1 MTEPAITPELV
12 AKHNLTPEE
21 YAHAKEILGGREP
34 SYTEL
39 GIFSVMWSEHCSYK
53 NTRPLLK
60 TFPTKSPK
68 ILVGAGEENA
78 GIIDIGDGLAIAFKI
93 ESHNHPSAVEPF
105 QGAATG
111 VGGIVRDI
119 FTMGARPVCAVNSLR
134 FGPIT
139 KEIIPKNGKNKS
151 IESVQITQAGKIH
164 FGVEVIILSEQ
175 QIAADVIAAVP
186 THIAKKYHVVP
197 VSKKKNSLTIA
208 LADPSDFA
216 TIDNLTHLL
225 QSELEIK
232 TSSPEEIEAAIK
244 KYYSGNSETN
254 GVQNQIANNRRLFA
268 EVVSGIAHYGNCFGI
283 PTIAGEVYF
292 DKSYEGNPLVNAFC
306 LGVLRHEQI
315 ARGAAKG
322 IGNPVFYVGPA
333 TGRDGLAG
341 AAFASKDLTEESA
354 EQQRGAVQVGD
365 PFMEKLVCEACLELL
380 ATGCVAGI
388 QDMGAAGLTCST
400 CETAARAGTGIEI
413 ELDKVPQRAPNM
425 TSYEIM
431 LSESQERMLIIVH
444 KGREAEVKRI
454 FDKWDLPWAEVGFV
468 TDTGRMVVR
477 HGGKIVADIPAKKIA
492 DESPVYQ
499 RESSEPEYLKAVRA
513 FRLDGI
519 PDTKTPAD
527 DLKKLLAWP
536 SIASKNWVYRQYDHQ
551 VRDGS
556 VVLPGSDAAVIR
568 IKSDSLP
575 VMGGTG
581 DSPVASGN
589 LPEASGRLVA
599 GQNRPVA
606 CSTQIPEKLIAMTV
620 DCNGV
625 YVYLDPYEGAK
636 AVVTEACRNLACS
649 GAVPLGATDNLNM
662 ANPHKPE
669 LFWQMRESVRGL
681 AEACKFFNAPVTGG
695 NCSLYNQ
702 NPSGPIDPTPTV
714 AVVGIV
720 EKLEHVTTQ
729 WFKDEGDAIILLGE
743 IVDANDPILGLGGSA
758 YLQVIHGK
766 KTGSPPRCDLETAK
780 TLHTTL
786 LGLIQSGLVKSAH
799 DCSDGGLAVA
809 LAESCISQLIAR
821 ETPRLIGATID
832 LSKVGQASS
841 LSEKETHRQDACA
854 TMRLDAFLFGE
865 TQSRVVISC
874 KPLDTVKVVERAK
887 LMGVP
892 AIQIGKVG
900 GDKLTVKTTSGEFSA
915 PLIELHDAWWNSI
928 ARAMA

>member
-12 AKHNLTPEE
+12 AKHNLTPDE
-21 YAHAKEILGGREP
+21 YAHAKQILGREP

-60 TFPTKSPK
+60 TFPTKSKK

-78 GIIDIGDGLAIAFKI
+78 GIIDIGDDLAIAFKI

-119 FTMGARPVCAVNSLR
+119 FTMGARPICSVNSLR

-139 KEIIPKNGKNKS
+139 EDRPPHPGPLPPPGGEGGATGDNGKTRTNHATTPAGSLPLPGGERRGEGEPPFAEGTNSKIENGKS
-151 IESVQITQAGKIH
+151 
-164 FGVEVIILSEQ
+164 
-175 QIAADVIAAVP
+175 
-186 THIAKKYHVVP
+186 
-197 VSKKKNSLTIA
+197 
-208 LADPSDFA
+208 
-216 TIDNLTHLL
+216 
-225 QSELEIK
+225 
-232 TSSPEEIEAAIK
+232 
-244 KYYSGNSETN
+244 
-254 GVQNQIANNRRLFA
+254 QIANNKRLFA
-268 EVVSGIAHYGNCFGI
+268 GVVAGIAHYGNCFGI

-306 LGVLRHEQI
+306 LGVLRHDQI

-341 AAFASKDLTEESA
+341 AAFASQDLTEESA
-354 EQQRGAVQVGD
+354 EKQRGAVQVGD

-380 ATGCVAGI
+380 ATGAVAGI

-425 TSYEIM
+425 TSYDLM

-444 KGREAEVKRI
+444 KGREEEVKRI
-454 FDKWDLPWAEVGFV
+454 FNKWDLPWSEVGMV
-468 TDTGRMVVR
+468 TDTGRMVVKH
-477 HGGKIVADIPAKKIA
+477 HGQVVADIPAKKIA

-499 RESSEPEYLKAVRA
+499 RDSKDPEYLKTVRA

-519 PDTKTPAD
+519 ADSKDPAVE
-527 DLKKLLAWP
+527 LKKLLAWP
-536 SIASKNWVYRQYDHQ
+536 TIASKNWVYRQYDHM

-556 VVLPGSDAAVIR
+556 VVCPGSDAAVLR
-568 IKSDSLP
+568 IKADSLP
-575 VMGGTG
+575 ELGR
-581 DSPVASGN
+581 AE
-589 LPEASGRLVA
+589 LPL
-599 GQNRPVA
+599 GQDAQQRVP
-606 CSTQIPEKLIAMTV
+606 TIPEKLIAISV
-620 DCNGV
+620 DGNGA
-625 YVYLDPYEGAK
+625 YVYLDPYEGGK
-636 AVVTEACRNLACS
+636 IVVAEAARNLACT
-649 GAVPLGATDNLNM
+649 GAVPLGATDNLNY
-662 ANPHKPE
+662 ANPHNPE
-669 LFWQMRESVRGL
+669 LFWQLKESVRGL
-681 AEACKFFNAPVTGG
+681 ADACKAFNAPITGG

-702 NPSGPIDPTPTV
+702 SPNGPIDPTPTV
-714 AVVGIV
+714 AMVGII
-720 EKLEHVTTQ
+720 EKPEHVTTQ
-729 WFKDEGDAIILLGE
+729 WFKDEGDAIVLLGD
-743 IVDANDPILGLGGSA
+743 IVDKNDPLLGLGGSA
-758 YLQVIHGK
+758 YLQVIHGQ
-766 KTGSPPRCDLETAK
+766 KTGTPPRCELEPAR

-799 DCSDGGLAVA
+799 DCSEGGLAVC
-809 LAESCISQLIAR
+809 LAESCISQLVAR

-832 LSKVGQASS
+832 LVAQASC
-841 LSEKETHRQDACA
+841 LSVGAAGNMEAETHRQDACA
-854 TMRLDAFLFGE
+854 TTRLDALLFGE
-865 TQSRVVISC
+865 TQSRIVVTC
-874 KPLDTVKVVERAK
+874 QPLDAVKVAERAK

-892 AIQIGKVG
+892 ATQIGTVG
-900 GDKLTVKTTSGEFSA
+900 GETLAVKTAAGEFSVPVA
-915 PLIELHDAWWNSI
+915 DLHDRWWNSI

>member
-53 NTRPLLK
+53 NTKPLLK

-78 GIIDIGDGLAIAFKI
+78 GIIDIGDNLAIAFKI

-119 FTMGARPVCAVNSLR
+119 FTMGARPIAALNSLR

-139 KEIIPKNGKNKS
+139 ADEVEKEKRREGEKGQVGSDAGVSSAPLPLFPS
-151 IESVQITQAGKIH
+151 ATTPAQAA
-164 FGVEVIILSEQ
+164 S
-175 QIAADVIAAVP
+175 
-186 THIAKKYHVVP
+186 
-197 VSKKKNSLTIA
+197 
-208 LADPSDFA
+208 
-216 TIDNLTHLL
+216 
-225 QSELEIK
+225 
-232 TSSPEEIEAAIK
+232 
-244 KYYSGNSETN
+244 
-254 GVQNQIANNRRLFA
+254 NRRLFA
-268 EVVSGIAHYGNCFGI
+268 GVVSGIAHYGNCFGI

-306 LGVLRHEQI
+306 LGVLRHDQI

-341 AAFASKDLTEESA
+341 AAFASQDLTDESA

-400 CETAARAGTGIEI
+400 CEMAARAGTGIEI
-413 ELDKVPQRAPNM
+413 ELDKVPQRVPNM
-425 TSYEIM
+425 SSYDLM
-431 LSESQERMLIIVH
+431 LSESQERMLIVVK
-444 KGREAEVKRI
+444 KGHEAEVKRI
-454 FDKWDLPWAEVGFV
+454 FDKWDLPWAEIGFV

-477 HGGKIVADIPAKKIA
+477 HGGKLIVDIPAKKIA

-499 RESSEPEYLKAVRA
+499 RASQEPEYLKAVRA
-513 FRLDGI
+513 FRLDGTA
-519 PDTKTPAD
+519 DTQSPMD

-536 SIASKNWVYRQYDHQ
+536 SIASKNWVYRQYDYM
-551 VRDGS
+551 VRDNS
-556 VVLPGSDAAVIR
+556 IVCPGSDAAVLR
-568 IKSDSLP
+568 IKADCVP
-575 VMGGTG
+575 QCETN
-581 DSPVASGN
+581 P
-589 LPEASGRLVA
+589 
-599 GQNRPVA
+599 
-606 CSTQIPEKLIAMTV
+606 STVKVPDKFIAMSV

-625 YVYLDPYEGAK
+625 YVYLDPYEGGK
-636 AVVTEACRNLACS
+636 AAMAECCRNLACS

-669 LFWQMRESVRGL
+669 LFWQMKESVRGL
-681 AEACKFFNAPVTGG
+681 ADGCRAFNAPVTGG

-714 AVVGIV
+714 AVVGLI
-720 EKLEHVTTQ
+720 EKPEHITTQ
-729 WFKDEGDAIILLGE
+729 WFKDEGDAIILLGAP
-743 IVDANDPILGLGGSA
+743 VDTADPIFGLGGSA

-766 KTGSPPRCDLETAK
+766 KTGSPPRCDLDVAK
-780 TLHTTL
+780 TLHTSL
-786 LGLIQSGLVKSAH
+786 LGLIHTGDIKSAH

-809 LAESCISQLIAR
+809 LAESCISELIAKD
-821 ETPRLIGATID
+821 TPRLLGATID
-832 LSKVGQASS
+832 LTAVAASRES
-841 LSEKETHRQDACA
+841 AANPDQSAVLSRDTA
-854 TMRLDAFLFGE
+854 TTRLDALLFGE
-865 TQSRVVISC
+865 TQSRVVIST
-874 KPLDTVKVVERAK
+874 KAINATKVIERAK
-887 LMGVP
+887 LLGVP
-892 AIQIGKVG
+892 AMKIGTVG
-900 GDKLTVKTTSGEFSA
+900 GDKLTIKTSAGEFSA
-915 PLIELHDAWWNSI
+915 PLTELHDGWWNSI

>member
-1 MTEPAITPELV
+1 LKIEISDLKSAMTEPAITPELV
-12 AKHNLTPEE
+12 AKHNLTPDE
-21 YAHAKEILGGREP
+21 YAHVKEVLGREP

-60 TFPTKSPK
+60 TFPTKSPR

-119 FTMGARPVCAVNSLR
+119 FTMGARPVCALNSLR

-139 KEIIPKNGKNKS
+139 
-151 IESVQITQAGKIH
+151 
-164 FGVEVIILSEQ
+164 
-175 QIAADVIAAVP
+175 
-186 THIAKKYHVVP
+186 
-197 VSKKKNSLTIA
+197 
-208 LADPSDFA
+208 
-216 TIDNLTHLL
+216 
-225 QSELEIK
+225 
-232 TSSPEEIEAAIK
+232 
-244 KYYSGNSETN
+244 TN
-254 GVQNQIANNRRLFA
+254 GSEISDLKSEIANNRRLFA
-268 EVVSGIAHYGNCFGI
+268 GVVSGIAHYGNCFGI

-306 LGVLRHEQI
+306 LGVLRHDQI

-341 AAFASKDLTEESA
+341 AAFASQDLTVESA
-354 EQQRGAVQVGD
+354 QQQRGAVQVGD
-365 PFMEKLVCEACLELL
+365 PFMEKLVMEACLELL
-380 ATGCVAGI
+380 ATGAVAGI

-425 TSYEIM
+425 SSYEIM

-444 KGREAEVKRI
+444 KGREEEVKRI
-454 FDKWDLPWAEVGFV
+454 FDKWDLPWSEVGTV

-477 HGGKIVADIPAKKIA
+477 HHGNIVADIPAKKIA
-492 DESPVYQ
+492 DESPIYH
-499 RESSEPEYLKAVRA
+499 REAIEPEYLKEVRA

-519 PDTKTPAD
+519 EDTRDPLAH
-527 DLKKLLAWP
+527 LKQLLAWP
-536 SIASKNWVYRQYDHQ
+536 SIASKNWVYRQYDHM

-556 VVLPGSDAAVIR
+556 VVNPGSDAAVIR
-568 IKSDSLP
+568 IK
-575 VMGGTG
+575 G
-581 DSPVASGN
+581 DS
-589 LPEASGRLVA
+589 LPEASNGIAV
-599 GQNRPVA
+599 
-606 CSTQIPEKLIAMTV
+606 PEKLIAMSV

-636 AVVTEACRNLACS
+636 GAVAEACRNLACA

-669 LFWQMRESVRGL
+669 LFWQIKESVRGL
-681 AEACKFFNAPVTGG
+681 ADACRAFNAPVTGG

-702 NPSGPIDPTPTV
+702 NPSGPIDPTPTI

-720 EKLEHVTTQ
+720 EKPEHITTQ
-729 WFKDEGDAIILLGE
+729 WFKEEGDAIILLGE
-743 IVDANDPILGLGGSA
+743 PVDPQDPVQGLGGSA

-766 KTGSPPRCDLETAK
+766 KTGSPPRCDLDKEK
-780 TLHTTL
+780 ELHL
-786 LGLIQSGLVKSAH
+786 ALRALIHSGVVKSAH

-809 LAESCISQLIAR
+809 LAESCISQQIAR
-821 ETPRLIGATID
+821 DTPRLIGADVD
-832 LSKVGQASS
+832 LTSIKGS
-841 LSEKETHRQDACA
+841 RMDA
-854 TMRLDAFLFGE
+854 LFFGE
-865 TQSRVVISC
+865 SHGRVVIS
-874 KPLDTVKVVERAK
+874 TSAVNAGKVLAQAK
-887 LMGVP
+887 ILGVP
-892 AIQIGKVG
+892 ATKIGTVG
-900 GDKLTVKTTSGEFSA
+900 GPALQIKAGECTLSGN
-915 PLIELHDAWWNSI
+915 PDELHDLWWNSI
-928 ARAMA
+928 ARAMNS

>member
-1 MTEPAITPELV
+1 
-12 AKHNLTPEE
+12 
-21 YAHAKEILGGREP
+21 
-34 SYTEL
+34 
-39 GIFSVMWSEHCSYK
+39 MWSEHCSYK

-60 TFPTKSPK
+60 TFPTRSPK

-78 GIIDIGDGLAIAFKI
+78 GIIDIGDGLAIAFKM

-119 FTMGARPVCAVNSLR
+119 FTMGARPICAVNSLR

-139 KEIIPKNGKNKS
+139 
-151 IESVQITQAGKIH
+151 
-164 FGVEVIILSEQ
+164 
-175 QIAADVIAAVP
+175 
-186 THIAKKYHVVP
+186 
-197 VSKKKNSLTIA
+197 
-208 LADPSDFA
+208 
-216 TIDNLTHLL
+216 
-225 QSELEIK
+225 
-232 TSSPEEIEAAIK
+232 EEKAEGGRRKA
-244 KYYSGNSETN
+244 EM
-254 GVQNQIANNRRLFA
+254 ANNRRLFA
-268 EVVSGIAHYGNCFGI
+268 GVVNGIAHYGNCFGI

-292 DKSYEGNPLVNAFC
+292 DKCYEGNPLVNAFC

-341 AAFASKDLTEESA
+341 ASFASQDLTEESS

-365 PFMEKLVCEACLELL
+365 PFMEKLVCEASLELL
-380 ATGCVAGI
+380 ATGAVAGI

-413 ELDKVPQRAPNM
+413 ELDKVPQRTPNM
-425 TSYEIM
+425 TSYDLM

-454 FDKWDLPWAEVGFV
+454 FDKWDLPWSEIGHV

-477 HGGKIVADIPAKKIA
+477 QHGKIVADIPAKKIA

-499 RESSEPEYLKAVRA
+499 RESQEPEYLKEVRA

-519 PDTKTPAD
+519 ADTLDAAG
-527 DLKKLLAWP
+527 DLKELLAWP
-536 SIASKNWVYRQYDHQ
+536 TIASKNWVYRQYDHM

-556 VVLPGSDAAVIR
+556 VVCPGSDAAVIR
-568 IKSDSLP
+568 IKGDSLP
-575 VMGGTG
+575 ELNGAAV
-581 DSPVASGN
+581 
-589 LPEASGRLVA
+589 
-599 GQNRPVA
+599 
-606 CSTQIPEKLIAMTV
+606 EKLIALSV
-620 DCNGV
+620 DGNGA
-625 YVYLDPYEGAK
+625 YVYLDPYEGGK
-636 AVVTEACRNLACS
+636 IVVAEACRNLACS
-649 GAVPLGATDNLNM
+649 GAVPLGTTDNLNM
-662 ANPHKPE
+662 PSPLKPE
-669 LFWQMRESVRGL
+669 LFWQIKESVRGL
-681 AEACKFFNAPVTGG
+681 ADACRAFDAPVTGG
-695 NCSLYNQ
+695 NCSLFNQ
-702 NPSGPIDPTPTV
+702 SPAGPIDPTPTV

-720 EKLEHVTTQ
+720 EKPEHVTTQ

-743 IVDANDPILGLGGSA
+743 IVDKADPILGLGGSA
-758 YLQVIHGK
+758 YLQVIHGR
-766 KTGSPPRCDLETAK
+766 KTGSPPRCDFETAR

-799 DCSDGGLAVA
+799 DCSEGGLAVC
-809 LAESCISQLIAR
+809 LAESCISQLVGR

-832 LSKVGQASS
+832 LSVVAADVSPLHSNLENSQSRLTSA
-841 LSEKETHRQDACA
+841 A
-854 TMRLDAFLFGE
+854 TSQGVRLDALLFGE

-874 KPLDTVKVVERAK
+874 KPLDAVKVVERAK

-892 AIQIGKVG
+892 AVQIGKVG
-900 GDKLTVKTTSGEFSA
+900 GDKLAIKAASGEFNWPVA
-915 PLIELHDAWWNSI
+915 ELHDAWWNSI

>member
-12 AKHNLTPEE
+12 AKHNLTTDE
-21 YAHAKEILGGREP
+21 YAHVKQILGREP

-60 TFPTKSPK
+60 TFPTKSKK

-78 GIIDIGDGLAIAFKI
+78 GIIDIGDGLAIAFKV

-119 FTMGARPVCAVNSLR
+119 FTMGARPICSVNSLR
-134 FGPIT
+134 FGPIS
-139 KEIIPKNGKNKS
+139 KVGDDVRSLAPK
-151 IESVQITQAGKIH
+151 
-164 FGVEVIILSEQ
+164 
-175 QIAADVIAAVP
+175 AV
-186 THIAKKYHVVP
+186 
-197 VSKKKNSLTIA
+197 
-208 LADPSDFA
+208 DPS
-216 TIDNLTHLL
+216 LV
-225 QSELEIK
+225 
-232 TSSPEEIEAAIK
+232 TSTP
-244 KYYSGNSETN
+244 TN
-254 GVQNQIANNRRLFA
+254 GEEGAALKNNRRLFA
-268 EVVSGIAHYGNCFGI
+268 GVVSGIAHYGNCFGI

-292 DKSYEGNPLVNAFC
+292 DKCYEGNPLVNAFC

-341 AAFASKDLTEESA
+341 AAFASQDLTEESA

-380 ATGCVAGI
+380 ATGAVAGI

-425 TSYEIM
+425 SSYEIM

-444 KGREAEVKRI
+444 KGREEEVKRI
-454 FDKWDLPWAEVGFV
+454 FDKWDLPWSEIGHV
-468 TDTGRMVVR
+468 TDTGRMVVKH
-477 HGGKIVADIPAKKIA
+477 HGKVVADIPARKIA
-492 DESPVYQ
+492 DESPIYQ
-499 RESSEPEYLKAVRA
+499 REAKEPEYLKTVRA

-519 PDTKTPAD
+519 ADTANPAA
-527 DLKKLLAWP
+527 DLKKLLSWP
-536 SIASKNWVYRQYDHQ
+536 TIASKNWVYRQYDHM

-556 VVLPGSDAAVIR
+556 VVCPGSDAAVLR
-568 IKSDSLP
+568 IKADSLP
-575 VMGGTG
+575 DVGR
-581 DSPVASGN
+581 AE
-589 LPEASGRLVA
+589 LPL
-599 GQNRPVA
+599 GQDAQQRVPTV
-606 CSTQIPEKLIAMTV
+606 PEKLIALTS
-620 DCNGV
+620 DGNGA

-636 AVVTEACRNLACS
+636 IVMAEACRNLACS
-649 GAVPLGATDNLNM
+649 GAVPLGTTDNLNM
-662 ANPHKPE
+662 PSPMNPE
-669 LFWQMRESVRGL
+669 LFWQIKESVRGL
-681 AEACKFFNAPVTGG
+681 ADACKFFNAPVTGG

-702 NPSGPIDPTPTV
+702 SPNGPIDPTPTV
-714 AVVGIV
+714 VVVGLI
-720 EKLEHVTTQ
+720 EKPEHVTTQ

-743 IVDANDPILGLGGSA
+743 PVDMKDPLQGLGGSA
-758 YLQVIHGK
+758 YLQVAHGRK
-766 KTGSPPRCDLETAK
+766 NGTPPRCDLETAK

-799 DCSDGGLAVA
+799 DCSEGGLTVC
-809 LAESCISQLIAR
+809 LAESCISQLVAR
-821 ETPRLIGATID
+821 ETPRLMGATVD
-832 LSKVGQASS
+832 LSGVGQASS
-841 LSEKETHRQDACA
+841 LSQADSKNGDGQDACP
-854 TMRLDAFLFGE
+854 TSRLDALLFGE
-865 TQSRVVISC
+865 TQSRVIITC
-874 KPLDTVKVVERAK
+874 APLDAVKVIERAK

-892 AIQIGKVG
+892 AAQIGRVG
-900 GDKLTVKTTSGEFSA
+900 GDTLSVKTATGEFSV
-915 PLIELHDAWWNSI
+915 PVTELHDAWWHSI

>member
-1 MTEPAITPELV
+1 MNPRMTEPAITLELV

-21 YAHAKEILGGREP
+21 YAHVKQILGREP

-60 TFPTKSPK
+60 TFPTRSKK

-119 FTMGARPVCAVNSLR
+119 FTMGARPVCSVNSLR
-134 FGPIT
+134 FGPIV
-139 KEIIPKNGKNKS
+139 ND
-151 IESVQITQAGKIH
+151 V
-164 FGVEVIILSEQ
+164 
-175 QIAADVIAAVP
+175 AADVSRR
-186 THIAKKYHVVP
+186 TSD
-197 VSKKKNSLTIA
+197 SKESQRRLT
-208 LADPSDFA
+208 SA
-216 TIDNLTHLL
+216 T
-225 QSELEIK
+225 
-232 TSSPEEIEAAIK
+232 
-244 KYYSGNSETN
+244 TN
-254 GVQNQIANNRRLFA
+254 GEGDATLKNNRRLFA
-268 EVVSGIAHYGNCFGI
+268 GVVSGIAHYGNCFGI

-341 AAFASKDLTEESA
+341 AAFASQDLTEESA

-380 ATGCVAGI
+380 ATGVVAGI

-444 KGREAEVKRI
+444 KGREEEVKRI
-454 FDKWDLPWAEVGFV
+454 FDKWDLPWSEIGFV
-468 TDTGRMVVR
+468 TDTGRMVVK
-477 HGGKIVADIPAKKIA
+477 HHSKVVADIPAKKIA

-499 RESSEPEYLKAVRA
+499 RDSQEPEYLKAVRA

-519 PDTKTPAD
+519 PDSKDPAAE
-527 DLKKLLAWP
+527 LKKLLAWP
-536 SIASKNWVYRQYDHQ
+536 TIASKNWVYRQYDHM

-556 VVLPGSDAAVIR
+556 VVCPGSDAAVLR
-568 IKSDSLP
+568 IKADSLP
-575 VMGGTG
+575 
-581 DSPVASGN
+581 DAAQASGLCPPEN
-589 LPEASGRLVA
+589 HRPEAYA
-599 GQNRPVA
+599 TN
-606 CSTQIPEKLIAMTV
+606 EKLIALTV
-620 DCNGV
+620 DCNGA

-636 AVVTEACRNLACS
+636 AAMAEACRNLACS
-649 GAVPLGATDNLNM
+649 GAVPLGTTDNLNM
-662 ANPHKPE
+662 ASPLKPE
-669 LFWQMRESVRGL
+669 LFWQMKESVRGL
-681 AEACKFFNAPVTGG
+681 AEACRVFNAPVTGG

-702 NPSGPIDPTPTV
+702 SPAGPIDPTPTV
-714 AVVGIV
+714 AVVGII

-729 WFKDEGDAIILLGE
+729 WFKDEGDAIVLLGE
-743 IVDANDPILGLGGSA
+743 VVDMKDPLQGLGGSA
-758 YLQVIHGK
+758 YLQVVYGQK
-766 KTGSPPRCDLETAK
+766 NGTPPRCDLETAK

-799 DCSDGGLAVA
+799 DCSEGGLAVC
-809 LAESCISQLIAR
+809 LAESCISQLVAR
-821 ETPRLIGATID
+821 ETPRLIGATVD
-832 LSKVGQASS
+832 LQAVAQASGLCS
-841 LSEKETHRQDACA
+841 GPNHRPEACA
-854 TMRLDAFLFGE
+854 TMRLDALLFGE
-865 TQSRVVISC
+865 TQSRVVITC
-874 KPLDTVKVVERAK
+874 KPLDAVKVVERAR

-892 AIQIGKVG
+892 AIQIGRVG
-900 GDKLTVKTTSGEFSA
+900 GDKLAVKAAAGEFSS
-915 PLIELHDAWWNSI
+915 PLAELHDVWWNSI